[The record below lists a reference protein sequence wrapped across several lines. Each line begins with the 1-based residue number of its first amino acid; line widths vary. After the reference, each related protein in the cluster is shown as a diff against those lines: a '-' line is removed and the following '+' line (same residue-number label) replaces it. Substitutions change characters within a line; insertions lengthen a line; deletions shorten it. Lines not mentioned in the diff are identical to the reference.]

1 MTSDRGNAAATPSP
15 ESLMFDTSQLGPM
28 YEDFVVGATLPP
40 LPSITLTDADNS
52 IYRAVTGDQH
62 VLVADAGRYRLA
74 SGSTRRLANPGLVLQ
89 YSIGQTTMATR
100 QAIANLYYRS
110 VRVLRPVEIG
120 QTLTTVT
127 TVLGLKDSAPK
138 GDQFRGKVWLAIMTT
153 CDDGPV
159 VEYERCALIRGRGPG
174 QPGHADDIP
183 GPSDPTQLD
192 SLVASVPTWDLAALP
207 GTEWALDEARV
218 DPLRDH
224 IDLAA
229 PLARLT
235 FNQAAV
241 HRDVTLTANGRRL
254 VYGGH
259 VQGLA
264 QGSLTR
270 MLPGLATIVAWDGC
284 DHTGPA
290 FEGDLIEFRHTP
302 TERIPAGS
310 GHLTR
315 FEVIGTK
322 IADGFDGPVEPV
334 DILRWTPVVWAP

>member
-1 MTSDRGNAAATPSP
+1 
-15 ESLMFDTSQLGPM
+15 MFDTSKLGPL
-28 YEDFVVGATLPP
+28 YEDFTVGATLPP
-40 LPSITLTDADNS
+40 LPSITLTEADNA

-62 VLVADAGRYRLA
+62 LLAADRHLADEVAGAPAGV
-74 SGSTRRLANPGLVLQ
+74 ANPALVLQ

-110 VRVLRPVEIG
+110 VRVLRPVTIG
-120 QTLTTVT
+120 QTLSTTT

-138 GDQFRGKVWLAIMTT
+138 GDQFRGKVWLGITT
-153 CDDGPV
+153 SSEDGPV
-159 VEYERCALIRGRGPG
+159 VEYERCALVRGRGPG

-183 GPSDPTQLD
+183 GPSDPSPLD
-192 SLVASVPTWDLAALP
+192 ELAGLVPAWNLSALP
-207 GTEWALDEARV
+207 ATDWADGDTRT

-224 IDLAA
+224 VDLAA

-241 HRDVTLTANGRRL
+241 HRDVTLTANMRRL

-264 QGSLTR
+264 QASLTR
-270 MLPGLATIVAWDGC
+270 MLPGLAHVVAWDGC
-284 DHTGPA
+284 DHIGPA
-290 FEGDLIEFRHTP
+290 YENDLIEFRHTP
-302 TERIPAGS
+302 VERVAVEG
-310 GHLTR
+310 GALVR

-322 IADGFDGPVEPV
+322 VADGESGPVDPV
-334 DILRWTPVVWAP
+334 DILRWTPIVLAPA